1 MRARHLLLN
10 GDMPVVQAR
19 AQVAGNRRPCGRS
32 RTQWTPAKMMRY
44 AASIGPATTELRA
57 GLEFLDKSNRQL
69 GSEVAAE
76 LSSSRPR

>member
-1 MRARHLLLN
+1 
-10 GDMPVVQAR
+10 
-19 AQVAGNRRPCGRS
+19 
-32 RTQWTPAKMMRY
+32 MMRY